1 MQTYQFVGTVSN
13 QTIVLDAAGKTGVAR
28 RPQTFRGTFFR
39 TRRGGGEGEGCTT
52 HGIDEAE
59 RRHPVDDWAT
69 VGRVCG
75 RSSGGVVSYQC
86 GVIVIS
92 NRGSV
97 VRGIVVSR
105 VSVSGIVGVVTAEWE
120 QSQ

>member
-52 HGIDEAE
+52 HGIDETE

-69 VGRVCG
+69 VGRVCVVKF
-75 RSSGGVVSYQC
+75 GGVVVINVALSLL
-86 GVIVIS
+86 VIVVVVVVVS
-92 NRGSV
+92 LLVVLVSV
-97 VRGIVVSR
+97 V
-105 VSVSGIVGVVTAEWE
+105 
-120 QSQ
+120 